1 MIDHQNANLS
11 KLSAHQIGNKTND
24 EELVVSKKEQE
35 INDDQAQAVLMKYFL
50 NSFNSSEFY
59 NFTSSNDDHR
69 LNPLFQFVKNIFES
83 PKAFHIN
90 SVSIAKHLYEVSIH
104 PQIKPGDLFV
114 TLFTGVEVDGETL
127 DVVGIFKS
135 ENKTDFINIDA
146 RKSGEFE
153 LTCVRGINTD
163 KLDKACLIYNIDE
176 DLGYRVSIIDKSNKS
191 SEAQY
196 WKELFLNL
204 KEINNNFHATKNFL
218 DIARH
223 YVVDQISEEFEL
235 SKPEQ
240 IQYLTKSI
248 DYFKN
253 HDEFNQR
260 EFEKEVFEDP
270 QVIKSFRK
278 FDNNF
283 REQFSIDMEDSFEI
297 ASEAVKKQSRVFKS
311 VLKLDK
317 NFHIYIHGDSK
328 LIEKGVEKDG
338 RKYYKIYYK
347 EDH

>member
-1 MIDHQNANLS
+1 MINQENATLL

-24 EELVVSKKEQE
+24 EELIVSKKEQE
-35 INDDQAQAVLMKYFL
+35 IGDNQMQTVLMKYFL
-50 NSFNSSEFY
+50 NSFHSTEFY
-59 NFTSSNDDHR
+59 NFTSTNDDHN
-69 LNPLFQFVKNIFES
+69 LNPVFQFARNIFES
-83 PKAFHIN
+83 PKAFHMN
-90 SVSIAKHLYEVSIH
+90 SVSIAKHLYEVSLH
-104 PQIKPGDLFV
+104 PQIKSGDLFV
-114 TLFTGVEVDGETL
+114 ALFSGVEIEGQAM
-127 DVVGIFKS
+127 DVIGIFKS
-135 ENKTDFINIDA
+135 ENKTDFINVDA
-146 RKSGEFE
+146 KKSGEFE
-153 LTCVRGINTD
+153 LNCARGISTD

-176 DLGYRVSIIDKSNKS
+176 ELGYRISIIDKSNKS

-196 WKELFLNL
+196 WKEQFLNV
-204 KEINNNFHATKNFL
+204 KELNNNFHATKNFL

-223 YVVDQISEEFEL
+223 YVTDQITEEFEL

-240 IQYLTKSI
+240 MQYLSKSL

-253 HDEFNQR
+253 HDDFNQR

-270 QVIKSFRK
+270 HVIKSFRK

-283 REQFSIDMEDSFEI
+283 REQFNIEMEDEFEI
-297 ASEAVKKQSRVFKS
+297 SSEVVKKQSRVFKS

-317 NFHIYIHGDSK
+317 NFHIYIHGDSR

-347 EDH
+347 EDN